1 MNREMKAVTSRSR
14 TVTRA
19 VLDDL
24 SMIARNAAEKIIMP
38 RFGRLADEDI
48 RTKTSPSDLV
58 TVADVLSEDYIAG
71 QLECL
76 LPGALLIGEE
86 CCCTQPAR
94 IDEAGRASL
103 AVTIDPIDGTANYAA
118 GLPVFGVMLAV
129 LEYGVPVAS
138 VIHDPVTSSSAMA
151 LLGEG
156 AWMEDRTGGITPVQA
171 ARPFARIE
179 EITGKIAWRTLPV
192 GDTEQADRHLRAMT
206 GLWDL
211 RCAAH
216 EYRLVAGG
224 NGHVLAY
231 SRTCLWD
238 HCPGW
243 LLMHEAGAYGARLNG
258 APYHPDIA
266 GQGLLYAPNPE
277 TWRMV
282 HDALSLLPYHSVK

>member
-1 MNREMKAVTSRSR
+1 MDNEITTVTSRSR
-14 TVTRA
+14 VVTRA

-24 SMIARNAAEKIIMP
+24 STIARNAAEKIIMP
-38 RFGRLADEDI
+38 RFGRLSNEDI

-58 TVADVLSEDYIAG
+58 TVADILSEDYITEELG
-71 QLECL
+71 RL
-76 LPGALLIGEE
+76 LPQALLIGEE
-86 CCCTQPAR
+86 RCCTQSACL
-94 IDEAGRASL
+94 DEAGQAPL

-138 VIHDPVTSSSAMA
+138 IIHDPVTASSAMA

-156 AWMEDRTGGITPVQA
+156 AWMEDRSGGITSLKVA
-171 ARPFARIE
+171 KPFTHIE
-179 EITGKIAWRTLPV
+179 EVTGKIAWRTLPV
-192 GDTEQADRHLRAMT
+192 DDAEQADRCLRAMT

-216 EYRLVAGG
+216 EYRMVAGG
-224 NGHVLAY
+224 HGQVLAY

-258 APYHPDIA
+258 APYHPDRA
-266 GQGLLYAPNPE
+266 GRGLLYAPNHE

-282 HDALSLLPYHSVK
+282 HEALSLLPYHLVK